1 MWNPK
6 RQATNK
12 KSKKIKAVALEFI
25 DAENRGRELAVGET
39 GKDGRRSKD
48 ANFHLYS
55 KSVLEM

>member
-48 ANFHLYS
+48 ANFHL
-55 KSVLEM
+55 